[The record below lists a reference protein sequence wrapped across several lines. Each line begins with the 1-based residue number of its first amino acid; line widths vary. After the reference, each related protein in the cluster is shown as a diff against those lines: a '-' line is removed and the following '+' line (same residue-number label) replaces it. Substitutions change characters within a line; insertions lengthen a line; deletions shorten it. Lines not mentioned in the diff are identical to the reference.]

1 MHTKSEMSGEKIPL
15 KQKFERGIYFCDLF
29 IYKTD

>member
-1 MHTKSEMSGEKIPL
+1 MYIKLEMLGEKIFL

-29 IYKTD
+29 IYKID